1 MHDDHAASIHNTSFM
16 CDSTEL
22 TERISAELAPLSY
35 KFTGEHLSYR
45 NWYPYIVYDGM
56 RQR

>member
-1 MHDDHAASIHNTSFM
+1 M